1 MKWKQLTGYQVKD
14 NLKSLAIFYAIYYGM
29 MVVIS
34 VINSVL
40 HATSSLD
47 GAVNYSLNS
56 NGTEM
61 VGVVFIFVVG
71 LCSFKERFYLCLQSG
86 ISRKTLFVSFLFASG
101 ITVAIM
107 GLADLLLPA
116 LINWV
121 FQDTHMISFFEQSY
135 ALAFESK
142 GVLFFLN
149 QWGFSFSLY
158 WVMMLAGYFISI
170 LYYRMSTPV
179 KMAVSVG
186 VPVLCIYILPVLDYT
201 MFQYKLFSSLS
212 QFVVFALGIDS
223 YPQIRAWMPVVSFLV
238 VTAVLSGFAFLLM
251 RKAVLKKS

>member
-14 NLKSLAIFYAIYYGM
+14 HLKSLAIFYAIYYGL

-34 VINSVL
+34 VVNSIL
-40 HATSSLD
+40 RATSSLD
-47 GAVNYSLNS
+47 GAVSYSFKS
-56 NGTEM
+56 NGIEM
-61 VGVVFIFVVG
+61 VGVIFIFVVG

-86 ISRKTLFVSFLFASG
+86 VSRKTLFISFLLASG

-107 GLADLLLPA
+107 GLVDLLLPV
-116 LINWV
+116 LINLV
-121 FQDTHMISFFEQSY
+121 FQDTNMMSFFEQSY
-135 ALAFESK
+135 VIAFENK

-158 WVMMLAGYFISI
+158 WVMMVAGYFISI

-179 KMAVSVG
+179 KVAVSVG
-186 VPVLCIYILPVLDYT
+186 VPVFCIYILPVLDYT
-201 MFQYKLFSSLS
+201 VFQFKFFSFLS
-212 QFVVFALGIDS
+212 QFVAFALGVDG
-223 YPQIRAWMPVVSFLV
+223 YPQLRAWMPVISFLAA
-238 VTAVLSGFAFLLM
+238 TAVLSGVAFLLM